1 MCYVNNKK
9 FDEVPKSFANGC
21 IHMCQSD
28 ILSHSKGK
36 SQHEQ
41 KLFIP
46 ADFFVLL
53 TSVSGVK
60 FRKLIYN

>member
-9 FDEVPKSFANGC
+9 YDEVPKSFANGC
-21 IHMCQSD
+21 IHMCPSD

-36 SQHEQ
+36 AINEQ

-46 ADFFVLL
+46 ADFFC
-53 TSVSGVK
+53 SSDFC
-60 FRKLIYN
+60 FRSDSSKTDL